1 MKNRWLVLC
10 LLLTAP
16 ACDEMNGPDDDDCCE
31 RIVGSGN
38 VVTVTREVAG
48 FSAVTVRS
56 GALISGA
63 ARIRIEQTGE
73 ESLSITAEDNILAV
87 LISEVTDGEL
97 TLGQP
102 ENVVLETHAEI
113 LYELT
118 VKELSSLQISGVM
131 NATALGLD
139 TDALDVVI
147 DGVSTLSASGRA
159 DVQSLRV
166 SGVATYYASGLASR
180 EVVVR
185 GSGVMTMTLNVS
197 ERLDVRACGAGTIG
211 YEGNPEEVL
220 DTAGC
225 HGIALRR
232 L

>member
-16 ACDEMNGPDDDDCCE
+16 ACDEIDGPDDDDGDE

-38 VVTVTREVAG
+38 VVTETREVAG
-48 FSAVTVRS
+48 FSAVSVS
-56 GALISGA
+56 GV
-63 ARIRIEQTGE
+63 ARIRIEQTGQ
-73 ESLSITAEDNILAV
+73 ESLTITAEDNILPV
-87 LISEVTDGEL
+87 LISEVTGGEL

-102 ENVVLETHAEI
+102 ENVNLITHAEI

-118 VKELSSLQISGVM
+118 VKKLSSLQISGVM

-139 TDALDVVI
+139 TDALDIVI
-147 DGVSTLSASGRA
+147 DGVNTLSASGRA

-166 SGVATYYASGLASR
+166 SGVTTYYASGLASR

-185 GSGVMTMTLNVS
+185 GSGVVTMTLNVR
-197 ERLDVRACGAGTIG
+197 ERLDVRACGAGTID
-211 YEGNPEEVL
+211 YEGDPEKVL
-220 DTAGC
+220 DPAGC
-225 HGIALRR
+225 RGIALRR

>member
-16 ACDEMNGPDDDDCCE
+16 ACGEIDGPDDDDGGE

-38 VVTVTREVAG
+38 VVTETREVAG
-48 FSAVTVRS
+48 FSAVSVS
-56 GALISGA
+56 GV

-73 ESLSITAEDNILAV
+73 ESLSITAEDNILPV
-87 LISEVTDGEL
+87 LISEVTGGEL

-102 ENVVLETHAEI
+102 ENVNLITHAEI

-131 NATALGLD
+131 DATALGLD

-147 DGVSTLSASGRA
+147 DGLSKLSASGRA

-166 SGVATYYASGLASR
+166 SGVTTYNASGLASR
-180 EVVVR
+180 VVVVR
-185 GSGVMTMTLNVS
+185 GSGVVTMTLNVS
-197 ERLDVRACGAGTIG
+197 ERLDVRACGAGTID
-211 YEGNPEEVL
+211 YEGDPEVVL
-220 DTAGC
+220 DPAGC
-225 HGIALRR
+225 PGIALRR

>member
-16 ACDEMNGPDDDDCCE
+16 ACDEIDGPDDDGGGE

-38 VVTVTREVAG
+38 VVTETREVAG
-48 FSAVTVRS
+48 FSAVTV
-56 GALISGA
+56 GGV

-73 ESLSITAEDNILAV
+73 ESLSITAEDNILPV

-131 NATALGLD
+131 NASALGLD

-166 SGVATYYASGLASR
+166 SGITTYNASGLASR

-185 GSGVMTMTLNVS
+185 GSGIVTMTLNVS
-197 ERLDVRACGAGTIG
+197 ERLDVRACGVGTIF
-211 YEGNPEEVL
+211 YEGDPEEVL
-220 DTAGC
+220 GPADC
-225 HGIALRR
+225 RR
-232 L
+232 LAVRRGPG